1 MYAGVFLY
9 GDIGLGVDWR
19 RGNICRR
26 DEGPRQDAG
35 GWQKLA
41 FTTIFDGIMDGAGG
55 GGRRYCGESVGAMV
69 CIFGVGGR
77 MCVVVVGR
85 IDASD

>member
-1 MYAGVFLY
+1 MTPGRYLEKGRRPQPGPHGKKSAFATVF
-9 GDIGLGVDWR
+9 
-19 RGNICRR
+19 
-26 DEGPRQDAG
+26 E
-35 GWQKLA
+35 
-41 FTTIFDGIMDGAGG
+41 DGMDGAGG

-77 MCVVVVGR
+77 VCVVAVGR